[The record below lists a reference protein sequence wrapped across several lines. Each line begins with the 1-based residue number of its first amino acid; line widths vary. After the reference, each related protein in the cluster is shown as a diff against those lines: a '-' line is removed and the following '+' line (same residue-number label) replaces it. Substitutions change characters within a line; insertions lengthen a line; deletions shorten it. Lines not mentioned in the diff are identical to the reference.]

1 MTTPVD
7 IAGYRIERK
16 LGEGGMGQ
24 VFVATHPQLGYR
36 VALKLLL
43 PEYTRNPEIV
53 ARFFN
58 EARAA
63 SRLQHPGIARVFDF
77 GHGQD
82 GAAYFTMELLQGESL
97 ASRLASRRI
106 LSIGEAL
113 MITRQVATALAV
125 AHADGIVHRDI
136 KPDNVFLVQD
146 PDVVGGERAKLLD
159 FGIAK
164 LMHDAGGLVRTRT
177 GSVMG
182 TPYYM
187 SPEQCRGAAEL
198 DGRADV
204 YSVGCMLFEMVCGR
218 PPFLGE
224 GVGEILAAHQHV
236 ALPDPRTLNPQ
247 LPDAVVAII
256 VETTAKDPRA
266 RLPSMPAL
274 AARCQLA
281 REQLGVGTGPALGG
295 VASTTTLSSSALA
308 HTAAPGTRRRGPIVV
323 GLGVAALAAAAG
335 VVAMTRG
342 GGDDDR
348 ATAIDAL
355 GPVVD
360 AAPAIPDGWALIDA
374 PVPSVRLGLDAT
386 RAEDRGFR
394 SARDV
399 RSPDEPFLIQQREAT
414 WRDLAAAG
422 LSIPPDAAPDRAAAG
437 VTWADAERYCKSLGG
452 ALPSE
457 EQWELAARGAE
468 LRPHP
473 WGTKRLDLAQ
483 VHAFAGD
490 DAEPR
495 APGAS
500 DQDRTP
506 ARGGRAIYDLVGNVQ
521 EWTRDLWREDDAGQD
536 ERWVQAEGLTF
547 RAVRGLPL
555 RAAPPAE
562 LPTVSAAYR
571 EPLCASGA
579 CSDDTAA
586 LLRNVGVRCVRA
598 WP

>member
-1 MTTPVD
+1 VTTPVD

-77 GHGQD
+77 GHARD

-106 LSIGEAL
+106 LSVAEAL
-113 MITRQVATALAV
+113 TITRQVATALAA

-136 KPDNVFLVQD
+136 KPDNVFLVLD

-164 LMHDAGGLVRTRT
+164 LMHDAGDLVRTRT

-198 DGRADV
+198 DARADV

-247 LPDAVVAII
+247 LPESVVAII
-256 VETTAKDPRA
+256 VETTAKDPRE
-266 RLPSMPAL
+266 RLPSMPVL
-274 AARCQLA
+274 VTRCQLA
-281 REQLGVGTGPALGG
+281 RDQLGTAPAAGSG
-295 VASTTTLSSSALA
+295 VPSTLTTLSS
-308 HTAAPGTRRRGPIVV
+308 TARARTSVPTGRRRWPIAAAVGGVV
-323 GLGVAALAAAAG
+323 IAAAG
-335 VVAMTRG
+335 LAAITRG
-342 GGDDDR
+342 SGDER
-348 ATAIDAL
+348 AAVPVDATR
-355 GPVVD
+355 PTVD
-360 AAPAIPDGWALIDA
+360 AAPAIPDGWALIEVPA
-374 PVPSVRLGLDAT
+374 PSVRLGVDPAT
-386 RAEDRGFR
+386 AEASGFR
-394 SARDV
+394 AARDV
-399 RSPDEPFLIQQREAT
+399 RSPDEAFLIQQREAT
-414 WRDLAAAG
+414 WRDLATAG
-422 LSIPPDAAPDRAAAG
+422 LATPPDALPERAAAG
-437 VTWADAERYCKSLGG
+437 LAWSDAERYCKAVGG

-473 WGTKRLDLAQ
+473 WGAKQLDLAQ
-483 VHAFAGD
+483 VHAYAGA
-490 DAEPR
+490 DAEPH
-495 APGAS
+495 APGES

-506 ARGGRAIYDLVGNVQ
+506 ARGGRVLYDLAGNVQ

-536 ERWVQAEGLTF
+536 EAWVQADGLTF

-555 RAAPPAE
+555 RAPRPPA
-562 LPTVSAAYR
+562 LPATSAAHR

-586 LLRNVGVRCVRA
+586 LLRSVGVRCVRS